1 MEVTGVSSINIL
13 WLRGRHSRQL
23 HVFHQA
29 VHSADTDV
37 NAIITL
43 QYVSN
48 LIGAKSFVVVSVN
61 VQYIGPDDLIFL
73 ITRGRAG
80 KEVLI
85 VGTSVYLQ
93 DTTQD
98 PDVVLQS
105 ELVDSS

>member
-29 VHSADTDV
+29 VHSVDTDV

-61 VQYIGPDDLIFL
+61 VQYIGPDFPYYEGQGWKRSAYSRYFCLPVGRD
-73 ITRGRAG
+73 TR
-80 KEVLI
+80 
-85 VGTSVYLQ
+85 S
-93 DTTQD
+93 
-98 PDVVLQS
+98 
-105 ELVDSS
+105 

>member
-1 MEVTGVSSINIL
+1 
-13 WLRGRHSRQL
+13 
-23 HVFHQA
+23 
-29 VHSADTDV
+29 
-37 NAIITL
+37 
-43 QYVSN
+43 
-48 LIGAKSFVVVSVN
+48 

-105 ELVDSS
+105 ELVNSS